1 MSLLGHLALGIWPW
15 EWPEDIATALRE
27 ALGMVGALIIG
38 FFIFL
43 FGLGVVLGKI
53 PVPGAKMGRW
63 IVFFIAFA
71 LGAGVIYFTVMV

>member
-1 MSLLGHLALGIWPW
+1 
-15 EWPEDIATALRE
+15 
-27 ALGMVGALIIG
+27 MVGALIIG

-63 IVFFIAFA
+63 IVFFIAFG